1 MSIVKNDFFP
11 KQVSGL
17 IQLNAIRLIGGLLLF
32 FFAEHLVRKNC
43 VEIVPFRFSGD
54 LCLSL
59 NQNGSHQCGL
69 SRFKISLK
77 IRFIN
82 VKCNQMTRTIGYN
95 AIKYSQDDIVALR
108 NRRYI

>member
-1 MSIVKNDFFP
+1 MKNDFFP

-59 NQNGSHQCGL
+59 IQDQ
-69 SRFKISLK
+69 FKDQ
-77 IRFIN
+77 
-82 VKCNQMTRTIGYN
+82 VYKCKVQPDD
-95 AIKYSQDDIVALR
+95 QDNWI
-108 NRRYI
+108 